1 MSKKHGDPLL
11 IVSVSSRAK
20 TLTDSWTK
28 HQSELNAFN
37 LEQGR
42 MKRRSSNGAL
52 STASHAPNDWVV
64 LFQLPITADG
74 LKMRPYIRLSK
85 RLLVAVQQPSEIVY
99 SREVASRCER
109 QHVVVPGTIHPKI
122 LLRLVR

>member
-1 MSKKHGDPLL
+1 MAILCSS
-11 IVSVSSRAK
+11 SVSASRAK

-42 MKRRSSNGAL
+42 MERRSSKGAL

-64 LFQLPITADG
+64 LFQLPIG

-99 SREVASRCER
+99 SREVARCER
-109 QHVVVPGTIHPKI
+109 QHVVVPGTIHPKT

>member
-1 MSKKHGDPLL
+1 MPHPRRDVS
-11 IVSVSSRAK
+11 IVPGRVQTLYPHVVEEPEQAFRNCWWRDLYEPCPRNMAILCSSSVSASRAK

-42 MKRRSSNGAL
+42 MKRRSSKGAL

-74 LKMRPYIRLSK
+74 L
-85 RLLVAVQQPSEIVY
+85 
-99 SREVASRCER
+99 
-109 QHVVVPGTIHPKI
+109 
-122 LLRLVR
+122 

>member
-1 MSKKHGDPLL
+1 MAILCSS
-11 IVSVSSRAK
+11 SVSASRAK

-42 MKRRSSNGAL
+42 MKRRSSKGAL

-64 LFQLPITADG
+64 LFQLPIG
-74 LKMRPYIRLSK
+74 LNMRPYIRLSK
-85 RLLVAVQQPSEIVY
+85 RLLVAVQQPSKIVY

-109 QHVVVPGTIHPKI
+109 QHIVVPGTIHPKI
-122 LLRLVR
+122 LLRLVRSF